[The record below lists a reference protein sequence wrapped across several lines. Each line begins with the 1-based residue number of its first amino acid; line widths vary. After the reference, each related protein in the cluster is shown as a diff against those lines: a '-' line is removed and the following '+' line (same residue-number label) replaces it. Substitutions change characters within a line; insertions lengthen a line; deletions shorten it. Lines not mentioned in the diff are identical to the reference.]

1 MEAPRL
7 LLEQWTR
14 QVKELFPKLHGHQ
27 QKTLAFAVLSMILAG
42 NAVLQRMAEEVS
54 LQEISEA
61 KMPSIERRLQRFIA
75 NKRIDVSTCWNP
87 FLEQVLPF
95 WQNKEVVLVLDC
107 TPFRSTFTIV
117 YLGLLV
123 HHRVL
128 PLAWKIMPQQEKWEQ
143 RQWELVR
150 ELVAEVAPHFPPANC
165 TLIADRGL
173 ACLELIR
180 ICQEI
185 KWHYVLR
192 IGSEHQVRRQYK
204 RGWSYWQSGGQ
215 FITREGQQWYGS
227 ALIWK
232 EHSFQAS
239 LAVCWEPGYEEVW
252 IVISDLPARRK
263 LIKIYGWRMRVE
275 ATFQDTKSRGWH
287 IECSSISQAP
297 HLNRHLMVLFL
308 AVWWVAH
315 LGSACVNHGHRSQ
328 FDRGDRRDK
337 GLFRLGRIYLRF
349 LLVQTKHKP
358 PQVRAPHLA
367 SCLPFYRTKHG
378 WRFSIQG
385 VRTLS

>member
-1 MEAPRL
+1 M
-7 LLEQWTR
+7 
-14 QVKELFPKLHGHQ
+14 
-27 QKTLAFAVLSMILAG
+27 
-42 NAVLQRMAEEVS
+42 
-54 LQEISEA
+54 
-61 KMPSIERRLQRFIA
+61 
-75 NKRIDVSTCWNP
+75 
-87 FLEQVLPF
+87 
-95 WQNKEVVLVLDC
+95 
-107 TPFRSTFTIV
+107 
-117 YLGLLV
+117 
-123 HHRVL
+123 
-128 PLAWKIMPQQEKWEQ
+128 
-143 RQWELVR
+143 
-150 ELVAEVAPHFPPANC
+150 
-165 TLIADRGL
+165 IADRGL

-180 ICQEI
+180 ICQEV

-297 HLNRHLMVLFL
+297 HFNRHLMVLFL

-315 LGSACVNHGHRSQ
+315 LGSACVNHGHRSR

-337 GLFRLGRIYLRF
+337 GLFRLGRLYLRF
-349 LLVQTKHKP
+349 LLVQTKHKLP
-358 PQVRAPHLA
+358 EVRAPHLA
-367 SCLPFYRTKHG
+367 SCLPFHRTKHG

-385 VRTLS
+385 VRSLS